1 MSDRNDTPSDQPRES
16 AASAARGLSDL
27 RLAISFLTRLPLPA
41 GTLLPGSSL
50 AASSWAFP
58 AIGALI
64 GGIGG
69 GMFFCANHLGLG
81 IASATLL
88 ALLSQI
94 ATTGA
99 LHEDGLA
106 DTADGFGGGQ
116 DRGRKLEIMR
126 DSRIGTY
133 GVIALL
139 LGLGLRFAAVSELA
153 GSLISVSD
161 EYEQVVSHTGA
172 VFIVL
177 ITAGAL
183 SRGAL
188 VCLWYLL
195 PPARSD
201 GLSAGAGTVPFASLL
216 IASGSSILIAFIL
229 LAGPAFIVAI
239 GAAVAAT
246 LCMALLARRQIGGQT
261 GDVLGAT
268 QQVVEISVLLAI
280 GAATVGV

>member
-1 MSDRNDTPSDQPRES
+1 MSDRNDTPSEQPRES
-16 AASAARGLSDL
+16 AASAVRGLSDL

-41 GTLLPGSSL
+41 GNLLPGSSL

-58 AIGALI
+58 AIGILI

-69 GMFFCANHLGLG
+69 GVFFCASQLGLG
-81 IASATLL
+81 IASASLL

-94 ATTGA
+94 AVTGA

-106 DTADGFGGGQ
+106 DTADGFGGGH
-116 DRGRKLEIMR
+116 DRSRKLEIMR
-126 DSRIGTY
+126 DSRIGSY

-139 LGLGLRFAAVSELA
+139 LALGLRFAAVSELA

-161 EYEQVVSHTGA
+161 EYEQVASHTGA

-183 SRGAL
+183 SRGGM

-195 PPARSD
+195 PPARAD
-201 GLSAGAGTVPFASLL
+201 GLSAGAGVIPIACLL
-216 IASGSSILIAFIL
+216 IAGGSSVLVAFIL
-229 LAGPAFIVAI
+229 LAGPAFIAATVT
-239 GAAVAAT
+239 AVAAT
-246 LCMALLARRQIGGQT
+246 LCMVLLAKRQIGGQT

-268 QQVVEISVLLAI
+268 QQVVEITVLLAI
-280 GAATVGV
+280 SAVTIAV